1 MFYYNYQNKIKRLNK
16 QLSSKKKD
24 SKNRQKAK
32 NNLSKAHRDL
42 TFKRENHH
50 WQLAHDLCREY
61 DFIALEDLNIKGMMK
76 LWGKKV
82 SDLSFSSFVLK
93 LEYVSRKYGNV
104 IHKIDRWYAS
114 SKTCTCGVV
123 NKELK
128 LSDRVWTCKACG
140 VTHNRDELASQNIL
154 RQGIVEYKSKC
165 KTDLSATYDD
175 GKESYSL

>member
-1 MFYYNYQNKIKRLNK
+1 MK
-16 QLSSKKKD
+16 
-24 SKNRQKAK
+24 
-32 NNLSKAHRDL
+32 
-42 TFKRENHH
+42 
-50 WQLAHDLCREY
+50 
-61 DFIALEDLNIKGMMK
+61 K

-93 LEYVSRKYGNV
+93 LEYVSSKYGTV
-104 IHKIDRWYAS
+104 THKIDRWFAS

-128 LSDRVWTCKACG
+128 LSDREWVCSSCG
-140 VTHNRDELASQNIL
+140 EIHSRDLLASQNIL

-175 GKESYSL
+175 GKESHSL